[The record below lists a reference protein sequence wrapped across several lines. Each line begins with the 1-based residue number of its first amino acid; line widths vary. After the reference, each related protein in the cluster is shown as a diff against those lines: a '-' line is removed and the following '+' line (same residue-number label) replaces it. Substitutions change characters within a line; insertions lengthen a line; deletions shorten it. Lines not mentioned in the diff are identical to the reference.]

1 MVSIINE
8 INKGLHESTGLFAL
22 AELPNDTFT
31 LPLLVVTERSN
42 ELNNVA
48 LDGRVEVAQLT
59 YEITIYSNE
68 PLDIYHYQEIIDS
81 YLNQNIKRFTSSV
94 GKIEQDYP
102 VYHRTLSVQMTVQR
116 VGNNYYIL

>member
-1 MVSIINE
+1 MVSIITE
-8 INKGLHESTGLFAL
+8 INKGLHEATGLLVF

-31 LPLLVVTERSN
+31 LPLLVVTERSG

-59 YEITIYSNE
+59 YEITVFSNE
-68 PLDIYHYQEIIDS
+68 PSDIYHYQEIIDS
-81 YLNQNIKRFTSSV
+81 YFNQNIRRFTCSV

-102 VYHRTLSVQMTVQR
+102 IYHRTLSVQMTVQR
-116 VGNNYYIL
+116 VGDNHYIL